1 MQKRVMIWM
10 LMYTDWIV
18 RQLTSGEERFLI
30 PKEMYQKIHENERE
44 IMEVLYSLPEVKATS
59 VEEAGIRVF
68 L

>member
-1 MQKRVMIWM
+1 MQKEVKIWM

-18 RQLTSGEERFLI
+18 RQLTSGEESFLI
-30 PKEMYQKIHENERE
+30 PKEKYQKIYEHGRE

-59 VEEAGIRVF
+59 VEKAGIRVF